1 LGAESF
7 NWFGLIEIMKYF
19 FTLSLCAFA
28 SMVVL
33 SPVRG
38 YISISLSCLL
48 GFTSFFFL
56 TIFFLKLFESK
67 LDTWKII
74 LGLAFGLLIVDIPIR
89 FMSFSDTLFTLPD
102 ALLQYLG
109 IAFGFMFVTFQKS
122 FRIFTTVFGFSIA
135 FLMFYAG
142 YDLWLHKLDFGTF
155 TGKVEAHNLPTKFEA
170 FDESKSLVSEIN
182 FKNKIVLLDF
192 WTTSCGACFR
202 KFPKLQEAYEKYRS
216 DPSIMVVA
224 VNAPIQEDK
233 AGQAFQ
239 MIREREYSFP
249 VVVTKEENLAEK
261 FGVQAYPTTFVI
273 SQNGNIVFKGSIE
286 GALELVEDL
295 RSTAR

>member
-1 LGAESF
+1 
-7 NWFGLIEIMKYF
+7 
-19 FTLSLCAFA
+19 
-28 SMVVL
+28 
-33 SPVRG
+33 
-38 YISISLSCLL
+38 
-48 GFTSFFFL
+48 
-56 TIFFLKLFESK
+56 
-67 LDTWKII
+67 
-74 LGLAFGLLIVDIPIR
+74 
-89 FMSFSDTLFTLPD
+89 
-102 ALLQYLG
+102 
-109 IAFGFMFVTFQKS
+109 
-122 FRIFTTVFGFSIA
+122 
-135 FLMFYAG
+135 
-142 YDLWLHKLDFGTF
+142 
-155 TGKVEAHNLPTKFEA
+155 VEAHNLPTKFEA